1 MCSAYVYDKAL
12 ALQGAFAKDVHVSIG
27 DKKEGNMRPIINTT
41 ITAAVL
47 ALTATVASTAIA
59 QQADNQTKQ
68 AIEGIVAKWTQAVNQ
83 GDSKTASSLFTSD
96 AFSIDVYGRT
106 PAPRWAS

>member
-1 MCSAYVYDKAL
+1 MR
-12 ALQGAFAKDVHVSIG
+12 SI
-27 DKKEGNMRPIINTT
+27 ITTT
-41 ITAAVL
+41 IL
-47 ALTATVASTAIA
+47 ALTVAMAPNAKA

-68 AIEGIVAKWTQAVNQ
+68 AIEAIVAKWTQAVNQ